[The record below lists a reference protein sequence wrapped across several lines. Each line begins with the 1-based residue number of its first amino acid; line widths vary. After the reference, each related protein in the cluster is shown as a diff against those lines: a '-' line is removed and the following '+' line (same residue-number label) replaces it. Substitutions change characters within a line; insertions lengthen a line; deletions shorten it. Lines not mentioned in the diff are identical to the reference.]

1 MSAGSGTD
9 VTHALFRRRVHPLD
23 VFFAPGSVALIGASE
38 QEGSV
43 GRTLL
48 WNLISSPFG
57 GTVYPV
63 NPHRSHVLGI
73 RTYPSVSALPEPVD
87 LAVIATPAPTVPAIV
102 AECARAGVPGAI
114 VISAGFQESGP
125 DGVALAEQI
134 RHHVRRSRMRLIG
147 PNCLGVMR
155 PLTGLNATFAGGMA
169 LPGNVAFISQSG
181 ALLTGILDW
190 SLRELAG
197 FSAFLSIGS
206 MLDVGWGDLIDYFG
220 NDPHTRAIVLYM
232 ETMGDARAF
241 LSAAREVAL
250 SKPIIVLKP
259 GRTDQAARAAAS
271 HTGALT
277 GSDAAIDAAFRR
289 CGVVRVNTIAEL
301 FHISETLARQPRP
314 QGPRLTIL
322 TNAGGPGVLAADTL
336 LLEGG
341 QLAELDAGTL
351 QRLDGV
357 LPAHWSRG
365 NPIDILGDADPE
377 RYARAVEIAVQ
388 APHSDG
394 LLVILTPQAMTDPT
408 RTAERLRPF
417 AHLPGKPVLAAWMG
431 GSQVAA
437 GQDIL
442 NRAGIPSFAYPDS
455 AVRAFLHMWRY
466 TYNLRG
472 IYETPVLPAS
482 TEENVRAR
490 REAQDILDGVI
501 ASGRTLLTEVES
513 KRLLRAYGIPTVP
526 TLVAYSEEEAIR
538 IAHDLGYP
546 VVLKVHSERVTHKT
560 DVGGVHL
567 DLYDDAAVRMAY
579 HAIVHAVQERM
590 GADALQGVTVQPMVR
605 RHDTCEVILGSSTD
619 PQLGPLVLFGTGGLL
634 VEVFQDVAVGLPP
647 LTTTLARRMME
658 QTRIYRALQGVRG
671 RSAVDL
677 VALEQL
683 IVRFGDLVVTH
694 RQIAEMDINPLLV
707 SPEGFIALDARV
719 RLHPP
724 GVQEADLPRPAI
736 RPYPSQYVSTHT
748 LPDGTSV
755 TIRPIRPEDE
765 PLMVRFHA
773 TLSEET
779 VYFRYFHLIHLHQR
793 TAHERLLRIC
803 FNDYDREIAL
813 VAEAH
818 LPDPEILAIAR
829 LSRRRMQP
837 SVAEFALVVTDR
849 RQGQGLG
856 TALLRRLIEVARAER
871 VERLVADIL
880 PDNYGMLRL
889 AERMGF
895 TLTRRDDVVH
905 AEMSL
910 MSQAVP

>member
-1 MSAGSGTD
+1 MSAGSGTG
-9 VTHALFRRRVHPLD
+9 VPHALFRRRAHPLD
-23 VFFAPGSVALIGASE
+23 VFFAPGSVALVGASE

-102 AECARAGVPGAI
+102 AECARAGVQGAI
-114 VISAGFQESGP
+114 VISAGFQEAGVE
-125 DGVALAEQI
+125 GVALAEQI
-134 RHHVRRSRMRLIG
+134 RHHVRQSRMRLIG

-190 SLRELAG
+190 SLRELVG

-220 NDPHTRAIVLYM
+220 SDPHTRAIVLYM
-232 ETMGDARAF
+232 ETIGDARAF

-289 CGVVRVNTIAEL
+289 CGVVRVSTVAEL

-314 QGPRLTIL
+314 PGPRLTIL

-341 QLAELDAGTL
+341 QLAELSEETL
-351 QRLDGV
+351 RRLDGL
-357 LPAHWSRG
+357 LPAHWSHG
-365 NPIDILGDADPE
+365 NPVDILGDADPE
-377 RYARAVEIAVQ
+377 RYARAVEIVAQ
-388 APHSDG
+388 DPNADG

-408 RTAERLRPF
+408 RTAEQLRPF

-455 AVRAFLHMWRY
+455 AVRTFLHMWRY

-482 TEENVRAR
+482 TEEHVRAH
-490 REAQDILDGVI
+490 REAQEILDGVI
-501 ASGRTLLTEVES
+501 AAGRTLLTEVEA
-513 KRLLRAYGIPTVP
+513 KRLLQAYGISAVP
-526 TLVAYSEEEAIR
+526 TFVASSEEEAVR
-538 IAHDLGYP
+538 IADDLGYP
-546 VVLKVHSERVTHKT
+546 VVLKVHSESVTHKT
-560 DVGGVHL
+560 DAGGVHL
-567 DLYDDAAVRMAY
+567 DLHDAAAVRAAY
-579 HAIVHAVQERM
+579 HAIEHAVRERM
-590 GADALQGVTVQPMVR
+590 GAEAMQGVTVQPMVR
-605 RHDTCEVILGSSTD
+605 RHGAYEVILGGSTD
-619 PQLGPLVLFGTGGLL
+619 PQLGPLVLFGTGGQL
-634 VEVFQDVAVGLPP
+634 VEVFHDVAVGLPP

-671 RSAVDL
+671 RPAVDL

-683 IVRFGDLVVTH
+683 IVRFGDLIVTH
-694 RQIAEMDINPLLV
+694 RRIAEMDINPLLV

-719 RLHPP
+719 RLHAP
-724 GVQEADLPRPAI
+724 GILEADLPRPAI
-736 RPYPSQYVSTHT
+736 RPYPSQYVSAHT
-748 LPDGTSV
+748 LPDGTPII
-755 TIRPIRPEDE
+755 IRPIRPEDE
-765 PLMVRFHA
+765 PLVVRFHA

-818 LPDPEILAIAR
+818 LPDPQILAIAR
-829 LSRRRMQP
+829 LSRRRMQQ
-837 SVAEFALVVTDR
+837 SVAEFALLVTDR
-849 RQGQGLG
+849 FQGQGLG
-856 TALLRRLIEVARAER
+856 TELLRRLIEVARAER
-871 VERLVADIL
+871 VECLVADIL

-889 AERMGF
+889 AEKMGF

-905 AEMSL
+905 AEMRL
-910 MSQAVP
+910 TG